1 MKDIIG
7 ALIAIAI
14 CSLAGLIGQLFTF
27 PEITTWYADLAKP
40 FFNPPN
46 WIFGPVWT
54 VLYIMMGIAVYLVVR
69 RGLFTPAVEI
79 ALGCFAI
86 QLTLNCLWS
95 IIFFGQHQLW
105 FAFVEIIVLWAAIGL
120 TIIKFWPL
128 SSLAGWLL
136 VPYLC
141 WVSFAAVLNYS
152 VWFLNR

>member
-7 ALIAIAI
+7 ALAAIVLCA
-14 CSLAGLIGQLFTF
+14 LAGVIGQFFTF
-27 PEITTWYADLAKP
+27 PEITNWYAGLAKP

-54 VLYIMMGIAVYLVVR
+54 LLYIMMGIAVYLVVR

-79 ALGCFAI
+79 AVGCFAI
-86 QLTLNCLWS
+86 QLVLNSLWS
-95 IIFFGQHQLW
+95 IIFFGQHQLLL
-105 FAFVEIIVLWAAIGL
+105 AFVEIIFLWSAILL
-120 TIIKFWPL
+120 TIVKFWPL
-128 SSLAGWLL
+128 APAAGWLM

-141 WVSFAAVLNYS
+141 WVSFAAILNFS